1 MHEASYVMP
10 NMLACKLLVLSIVM
24 FLTRLTGTDAQ
35 FSWQAIPAS
44 LMTQSLA
51 NASDVIGQMNIQ
63 QMFSGGAYITNLIS
77 ASFTTDSNPV

>member
-1 MHEASYVMP
+1 MS

-24 FLTRLTGTDAQ
+24 FLTRFTGTDAQ
-35 FSWQAIPAS
+35 FNWQAIPAS

>member
-1 MHEASYVMP
+1 MP